1 MGYPKLIRALNEF
14 MGLCVKYKCIYPDY
28 VEIFLAK
35 LESGEPISKEE
46 VSNVSHYLFGGMGS
60 LNDLV
65 ISKFNRHE
73 VSDEKAAN
81 RELDSIRAQIKNAWK
96 EIEK

>member
-14 MGLCVKYKCIYPDY
+14 LGFCVKYKCAYPAY
-28 VEIFLAK
+28 VETFLAK
-35 LESGEPISKEE
+35 LQSGESFSKEE
-46 VSNVSHYLFGGMGS
+46 LSNVSHYLFGGMGS

-73 VSDEKAAN
+73 VADEKAAN
-81 RELDSIRAQIKNAWK
+81 RELDSIRNQIKNAWK